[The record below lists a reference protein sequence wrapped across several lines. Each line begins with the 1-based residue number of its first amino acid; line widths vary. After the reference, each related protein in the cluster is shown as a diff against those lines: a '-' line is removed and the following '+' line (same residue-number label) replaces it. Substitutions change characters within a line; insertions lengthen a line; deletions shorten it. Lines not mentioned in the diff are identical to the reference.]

1 MEIGLMGYCELNVM
15 PQEGAPCETKKGSP
29 ENPNFK
35 ISSGYKS
42 VLKLAEQPSAVF

>member
-1 MEIGLMGYCELNVM
+1 MEIGLTGYCEINVM
-15 PQEGAPCETKKGSP
+15 LQEGAPCETKKGSP

-42 VLKLAEQPSAVF
+42 VLKLAEPSAVF